1 MNTSGVVNIPWAA
14 SVALIFTTAEQRLGS
29 EDTVQT
35 ADALANYNGHKSTS
49 PILINTQSKDEDK
62 ECNRG
67 QDYAAGT
74 NFFPQNKTS

>member
-14 SVALIFTTAEQRLGS
+14 SVALIFTTAEQWLGS

-35 ADALANYNGHKSTS
+35 ADDLASYSGHKSTP
-49 PILINTQSKDEDK
+49 PILITTLSKDEDK
-62 ECNRG
+62 ECDRG
-67 QDYAAGT
+67 QHYAAGT